1 MLNREETTM
10 KHETM
15 IKATADGEQIRLDF
29 EGKAID
35 LLALAANMAWNLCGN
50 CKVPVDE
57 FCGLLKFVDEVY
69 RSEGAMEGCTTI
81 DLAAIE
87 KMGGL
92 P

>member
-1 MLNREETTM
+1 M

-15 IKATADGEQIRLDF
+15 IQATADGEQIRLDF
-29 EGKAID
+29 EGKGIE
-35 LLALAANMAWNLCGN
+35 LLELAAKAACHLCRK
-50 CKVPVDE
+50 CKVPVDV

-69 RSEGAMEGCTTI
+69 LSEGGIEGYTTI

>member
-1 MLNREETTM
+1 M

-15 IKATADGEQIRLDF
+15 IKATADGKVVGMEFQ
-29 EGKAID
+29 GKGIE
-35 LLALAANMAWNLCGN
+35 LLELAAKVAWNLCRK
-50 CKVPVDE
+50 CKVPVDV

-81 DLAAIE
+81 DLAALE
-87 KMGGL
+87 KMGGM